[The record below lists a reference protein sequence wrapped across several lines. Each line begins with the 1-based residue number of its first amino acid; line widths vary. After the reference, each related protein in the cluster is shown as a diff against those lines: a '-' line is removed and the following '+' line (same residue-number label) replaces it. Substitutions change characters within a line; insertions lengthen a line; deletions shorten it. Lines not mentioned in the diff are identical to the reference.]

1 MEKSR
6 INIIPNLD
14 ESVPIINI
22 VPNQTEFASIGK
34 ENKPSITSTLDSM
47 IKYLLF

>member
-1 MEKSR
+1 MEKSH

-22 VPNQTEFASIGK
+22 VPSSPLNQTSIGK
-34 ENKPSITSTLDSM
+34 ENKSTLDSM
-47 IKYLLF
+47 IKYLSF